1 MDLQET
7 MQIYCI
13 KTVVFLFFKVL
24 VTVKPT
30 ILMRKICKI
39 LKSSSLLNKIVL
51 FCETEAVKT
60 I

>member
-39 LKSSSLLNKIVL
+39 LKSASLLNKIVL